1 MAAAAGPLLIE
12 GAMLAGG
19 SGLPGGVTPPGGERA
34 AVLLDGGSVA
44 AVGAEASA
52 DPRAAGAERIDL
64 GGALLA
70 PAFVDGHVHLDKTLA
85 GLPWRPH
92 VPQPSLRGR
101 IEAERAAL
109 AEADAAMGIADRAVA
124 MVRRLVAYG
133 TGHLRTHV
141 DVDTRHGLARVEAV
155 LEACERVRGLAG
167 VQVVAFPQSGVLSD
181 PGTAALLE
189 QAVALGADVVGGL
202 DPAGLDGDVEG
213 QLEVVFGIAERHGK
227 RVDLHLHD
235 PGTLGSF
242 ELRRIAAH
250 TARRGLGGRVV
261 VSHAYCLGEVGG
273 DELARTA
280 DALAQ
285 AGVAILTNAPGDGA
299 MPPVLAL
306 RAAGVEVVG
315 GSDNIRDAWWPYGTG
330 DMLERAYMIGYRQ
343 GLYSDEELAVAFELA
358 TAAPARAL
366 GVERHGL
373 AAGSRADLVAIDAAS
388 VPEAVAAP
396 PRRLLTLHAGRVV
409 HDGR

>member
-1 MAAAAGPLLIE
+1 MEAAGPLLLV
-12 GAMLAGG
+12 GAT
-19 SGLPGGVTPPGGERA
+19 LPDGAAPPGGERA
-34 AVLLDGGSVA
+34 AVLLDGGTVV
-44 AVGAEASA
+44 AVGPAAEA
-52 DPRAAGAERIDL
+52 DTRAAGAERIDL

-70 PAFVDGHVHLDKTLA
+70 PAFADGHIHLDKTFA

-92 VPQPSLRGR
+92 VPQPSLHGR

-109 AEADAAMGIADRAVA
+109 AEVDAAMPIADRAVA
-124 MVRRLVAYG
+124 MVRRVVAHG

-141 DVDTRHGLARVEAV
+141 DVSVSHGLARVEAV
-155 LEACERVRGLAG
+155 LEARERVRDLAG
-167 VQVVAFPQSGVLSD
+167 VQVVAFPQSGVLRD

-189 QAVALGADVVGGL
+189 QAVVLGADVVGGL

-213 QLEVVFGIAERHGK
+213 QLEDVFAIAERHGR
-227 RVDLHLHD
+227 RVDIHLHD

-242 ELRRIAAH
+242 ELRRIAVH

-261 VSHAYCLGEVGG
+261 VSHAYCLGEVDG
-273 DELARTA
+273 EEFARTA
-280 DALAQ
+280 EALAQ

-306 RAAGVEVVG
+306 RAAGVEVIG
-315 GSDNIRDAWWPYGTG
+315 GTDNIRDAWWPYGTG

-343 GLYSDEELAVAFELA
+343 GLYTDEELAVAFELA

-366 GVERHGL
+366 GVERHGPEVG
-373 AAGSRADLVAIDAAS
+373 ARADLVAIDAPS

-396 PRRLLTLHAGRVV
+396 PRRLLTIHAGRIV
-409 HDGR
+409 HDARG